1 MFALIDCNNFYAA
14 CERLFRPDLARRP
27 IIVLSNNDGCVI
39 ARSNE
44 AKALG
49 IGMGEPYFKVKAI
62 CKKHSIAVFSSNYTL
77 YGDLSNR
84 VMSIIAEQWPNLEQ
98 YSIDEAFLDLQ
109 GMPPHAHTELCE
121 TLQRHIL
128 KCTGIP
134 TSIGMGKTK
143 TLAKAAN
150 HIAKQQLNI
159 PVFNLSILPHWLDK
173 VAIEDVWGVGKR
185 WAVKLKQMHINTAGD
200 LARCNP
206 ALIRKRFNVVMQRTT
221 YELQGISCL
230 NLNDIALK
238 QSIVSSK
245 SFGTPQT
252 ELSAL
257 EQAISAH
264 MARAWTKMRAQGL
277 AASYVSVFILS
288 NRHRTDL
295 AQYTNTAGL
304 KMVMPCDDIR
314 QLTQYAKQSLRKIFK
329 PGIDYKKAGVLV
341 DGLLP
346 KATHQADLFH
356 TVPEQERLHTDKL
369 MNTIECINQ
378 RFGKSTMRLAAEG
391 YAKPWAMRQELKS
404 PAYTTQWRDL
414 PIVHA
419 DSTDNRL
426 KCKTKIKPDRF

>member
-14 CERLFRPDLARRP
+14 CERLFRPELARRP

-49 IGMGEPYFKVKAI
+49 IGMGEPYFKVKEL
-62 CKKHSIAVFSSNYTL
+62 CKKHTVQVFSSNYTL
-77 YGDLSNR
+77 YGDLSHR
-84 VMSIIAEQWPNLEQ
+84 VMSIIAEKWPDLEQ

-109 GMPPHAHTELCE
+109 SLPSHTRTEFCE

-134 TSIGMGKTK
+134 TSIGIGQTK

-150 HIAKQQLNI
+150 HIAKKQLQI
-159 PVFNLSILPHWLDK
+159 PVFNLSILPHWLDN
-173 VAIEDVWGVGKR
+173 VAIEDVWGVGRR
-185 WAVKLKQMHINTAGD
+185 WAVKLKQMHIHTASD
-200 LARCNP
+200 LACCNP

-230 NLNDIALK
+230 NLNDIELK
-238 QSIVSSK
+238 QSIISSK
-245 SFGTPQT
+245 SFGTLQT

-295 AQYTNTAGL
+295 PQYTNAAGL
-304 KMVMPCDDIR
+304 KLVMPCDDLR
-314 QLTQYAKQSLRKIFK
+314 QLTQYAKQSLKKIFK

-346 KATHQADLFH
+346 KTTHQADLFQ
-356 TVPEQERLHTDKL
+356 TTSEQERLHADTL
-369 MNTIECINQ
+369 MNTIEHINQ

-391 YAKPWAMRQELKS
+391 YARPWAMRQELKS
-404 PAYTTQWRDL
+404 PAYTTQWSDL
-414 PIVHA
+414 PVVHA
-419 DSTDNRL
+419 GSTANRL
-426 KCKTKIKPDRF
+426 KRKLKTDPNRF